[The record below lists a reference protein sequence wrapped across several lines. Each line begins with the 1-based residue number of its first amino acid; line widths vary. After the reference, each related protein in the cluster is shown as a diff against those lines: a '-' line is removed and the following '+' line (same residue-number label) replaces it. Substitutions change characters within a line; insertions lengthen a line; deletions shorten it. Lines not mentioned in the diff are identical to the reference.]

1 MEVLK
6 TFRHENKYRINKNSM
21 YNIRD
26 KLSCL
31 LNVDRSIDG
40 YTVRSLYFDSVNDVD
55 YYDKLAGACNRKK
68 IRLRLYDGNI
78 NLIKLEIK
86 GKYDTHQLK
95 KSLIIDKKTAVYL
108 IHGYYEVL
116 LYLNNDVALEIYDIM
131 RSNCYRPKCI
141 IEYDRLAFTSNSNTR
156 ITMDYNVRK
165 SDNVFDFLIDKPNF
179 INLTNYNEVILEI
192 KFDRFLEPYIG
203 NVLKG
208 SVNGQESISKY
219 VMGRN
224 M

>member
-1 MEVLK
+1 MKVLK
-6 TFRHENKYRINKNSM
+6 TFRHENKYRVDRNSM

-26 KLSCL
+26 KLSKL
-31 LNVDRSIDG
+31 LNVDRNIDG
-40 YTVRSLYFDSVNDVD
+40 YTVRSLYFDSVNDID

-86 GKYDTHQLK
+86 CKYDNHQLK
-95 KSLIIDKKTAVYL
+95 KSLIINKKIALYL
-108 IHGYYEVL
+108 INGYYEVL
-116 LYLNNDVALEIYDIM
+116 LYLNNDVAVEIYDIM

-141 IEYDRLAFTSNSNTR
+141 IEYDRIAFISNNNTR
-156 ITMDYNVRK
+156 ITLDYNIRK
-165 SDNVFDFLIDKPNF
+165 SNNIWEFLSDKPNF
-179 INLTNYNEVILEI
+179 INLTNYNEIVLEI
-192 KFDRFLEPYIG
+192 KYDGFLEPYIA

-208 SVNGQESISKY
+208 SVNNQESISKY

-224 M
+224 I

>member
-6 TFRHENKYRINKNSM
+6 TFRHENKYRVDKNNM

-26 KLSCL
+26 KLSRL
-31 LNVDRSIDG
+31 LNVDRNIDG
-40 YTVRSLYFDSVNDVD
+40 YTVRSLYFDSVNDID
-55 YYDKLAGACNRKK
+55 YYDKLAGSCNRKK

-78 NLIKLEIK
+78 KFIKLEIK
-86 GKYDTHQLK
+86 CKYDNHQLK
-95 KSLIIDKKTAVYL
+95 KSLIIDKKTAIYL
-108 IHGYYEVL
+108 MNSYYEVL
-116 LYLNNDVALEIYDIM
+116 LYLNNEVALEIYNIM

-141 IEYDRLAFTSNSNTR
+141 IEYDRLAFTSNNNTR

-165 SDNVFDFLIDKPNF
+165 SNNIWEFLLEEPNY
-179 INLTNYNEVILEI
+179 INLTNYNEGILEI
-192 KFDRFLEPYIG
+192 KYDRFLEPYIA

-208 SVNGQESISKY
+208 HVNSQESISKY

-224 M
+224 I

>member
-1 MEVLK
+1 MDVLK
-6 TFRHENKYRINKNSM
+6 TFRHENKYRIDKNSM

-26 KLSCL
+26 KLSSL
-31 LNVDRSIDG
+31 LNVDRNMDG

-68 IRLRLYDGNI
+68 IRLRLYDGDI
-78 NLIKLEIK
+78 SLIKLEIK
-86 GKYDTHQLK
+86 AKYDNHQLK
-95 KSLIIDKKTAVYL
+95 KSLIIDKKMAMYL

-116 LYLNNDVALEIYDIM
+116 LCLNNDVALEIYNIM

-165 SDNVFDFLIDKPNF
+165 SDNVLDFLINEPNF

-192 KFDRFLEPYIG
+192 KFDRFLEPYIS
-203 NVLKG
+203 NALKG
-208 SVNGQESISKY
+208 SVGNQESVSKY

>member
-6 TFRHENKYRINKNSM
+6 TFRHENKYRLDRNSM

-26 KLSCL
+26 KLSRVL
-31 LNVDRSIDG
+31 SVDRDIDG
-40 YTVRSLYFDSVNDVD
+40 YTVRSLYFDSVNDID

-68 IRLRLYDGNI
+68 IRLRIYGKNFD
-78 NLIKLEIK
+78 LIKLEIK
-86 GKYDTHQLK
+86 CKYDNHQLK
-95 KSLIIDKKTAVYL
+95 KSLIINKKTAMYL

-116 LYLNNDVALEIYDIM
+116 LYLNNEDAVEIYNIM

-141 IEYDRLAFTSNSNTR
+141 IEYDRIAFTSNNNTR
-156 ITMDYNVRK
+156 VTMDFNVRK
-165 SDNVFDFLIDKPNF
+165 SNNVEEFFLDEPNY
-179 INLTNYNEVILEI
+179 INLINYNEVILEI
-192 KFDRFLEPYIG
+192 KFDRFLEPYIA

-208 SVNGQESISKY
+208 SVNIQESISKY